1 MNMKANTLRVV
12 PDVRAPGAL
21 DLAGLRQVAKDSPEN
36 FAVALDDGIKQGL
49 RLGSVTSMRSLY
61 RALADVAVKVEKIEA
76 DGNTRAIMTS
86 AFPVLMGNLMLAEI
100 NEALAAIPDATA
112 ELVRDVPT
120 SKKVNIFAGIL
131 TDNPKIDRVDEPDVF
146 PEIGAGAETYTI
158 LTKRDGR
165 KIAITKDA
173 IEESNVA
180 DLVMKLNALA
190 EFMRYSVMR
199 STLRAVCDVFGSQSS
214 PAAPYA
220 LTLNN
225 TGTQLYTT
233 TANNPGTR
241 APSGTRVTSNSLST
255 TTNLEAARVRLNTFL
270 NGNGHKGFLP
280 LSGCKLLDQ
289 DALLPTALKIQGSL
303 MEPGV
308 ENEMNPWGPQG
319 EFRPRLVS
327 TPLLDEIST
336 TAWYLGDFQRQFVRA
351 WKLQMEYV
359 ELGESTQAFLDRR
372 IAFQAR
378 IAWDVG
384 IGAVDYAR
392 VVQNLSG
399 TTAPTAPSVGA

>member
-1 MNMKANTLRVV
+1 MNTKSNTLRVV

-21 DLAGLRQVAKDSPEN
+21 DLAGLRQVAKESPDN
-36 FAVALDDGIKQGL
+36 FAAALDDGIKQGL
-49 RLGSVTSMRSLY
+49 RLGSVTSLRSLY

-100 NEALAAIPDATA
+100 NEALAAIPDVTS

-120 SKKVNIFAGIL
+120 SKRVNIFAGIL
-131 TDNPKIDRVDEPDVF
+131 TDNPKIDRVDEPDAF

-199 STLRAVCDVFGSQSS
+199 STLRAVCDVFGSATS
-214 PAAPYA
+214 PAQPYA

-225 TGTQLYTT
+225 TATQLYTT
-233 TANNPGTR
+233 TANSPGTR
-241 APSGTRVTSNSLST
+241 APSGTRVTSNPLST

-280 LSGCKLLDQ
+280 LSGCKLLVP

-308 ENEMNPWGPQG
+308 ENELNPWGPQG

-336 TAWYLGDFQRQFVRA
+336 TAYYLGDFQRQFVRA

-392 VVQNLSG
+392 VVQCLSG